1 VGFIEQLAQEFN
13 QNTVLFIGSGTSL
26 PAGLPS
32 WGKLIDWL
40 RDYANKFNSNL
51 DAADTYIKKEGSSGN
66 RVLRIN

>member
-1 VGFIEQLAQEFN
+1 MGFIEQLAQEFN